1 MRQALQ
7 SQRAQGWSNVVAASG
22 SPSQIFE
29 QGNQIISMAQAR
41 IQSDLQGIQQIAA
54 GNPAA
59 VNDRV
64 CQSAQGAVVA
74 LQCDIMASKDLILA
88 TQGTL
93 EIAGCLTGFKGSIN
107 NGPPTTGFPVSGP
120 NGSSGATTSD
130 LLRSLLSGPS
140 PSAPLASQSKYQE
153 FEDAIANSKV
163 AGDSAGRE
171 QEDAN
176 ISASRLAR
184 QDGSNAGLSSE
195 IDSALASDGDHSTKP
210 DKGVDG
216 AVEQSASD
224 SDWTDPLE
232 TGPQQRNLKSADSD
246 ISDVMTSSN
255 ATASV
260 DNLSSQSSDYSRSSV
275 NGGDSNNDLAKK
287 NEELAADV
295 LKEGISSTGELGE
308 TAVQT
313 FDNIQ
318 GWKKLTSQDPDEQI
332 DGATLVTGDFNKA
345 FNTNPISAVVTDQ
358 LIGAVGSVAKQ
369 EFKILDTID
378 RASRYNDVTPS
389 DINRELDAL
398 PQALGKGLIPGYERM
413 ETIQTDFATA
423 QKTFQKNVSSG
434 WQSIKNFITGKKECQ
449 PFEVFC

>member
-1 MRQALQ
+1 
-7 SQRAQGWSNVVAASG
+7 
-22 SPSQIFE
+22 
-29 QGNQIISMAQAR
+29 
-41 IQSDLQGIQQIAA
+41 
-54 GNPAA
+54 
-59 VNDRV
+59 
-64 CQSAQGAVVA
+64 
-74 LQCDIMASKDLILA
+74 
-88 TQGTL
+88 
-93 EIAGCLTGFKGSIN
+93 
-107 NGPPTTGFPVSGP
+107 
-120 NGSSGATTSD
+120 
-130 LLRSLLSGPS
+130 
-140 PSAPLASQSKYQE
+140 
-153 FEDAIANSKV
+153 
-163 AGDSAGRE
+163 
-171 QEDAN
+171 
-176 ISASRLAR
+176 
-184 QDGSNAGLSSE
+184 
-195 IDSALASDGDHSTKP
+195 
-210 DKGVDG
+210 
-216 AVEQSASD
+216 
-224 SDWTDPLE
+224 
-232 TGPQQRNLKSADSD
+232 
-246 ISDVMTSSN
+246 MTSSN

>member
-1 MRQALQ
+1 MTTRRLPLVFVSLSVTVVLCEIPLRSVLAQQTSKSCPDWSNKFDQIQGSQMRQALQ

-195 IDSALASDGDHSTKP
+195 IDSALGSLRD
-210 DKGVDG
+210 
-216 AVEQSASD
+216 
-224 SDWTDPLE
+224 
-232 TGPQQRNLKSADSD
+232 
-246 ISDVMTSSN
+246 
-255 ATASV
+255 
-260 DNLSSQSSDYSRSSV
+260 RSSAKEPQIRGLRYIRRHDLFKC
-275 NGGDSNNDLAKK
+275 NG
-287 NEELAADV
+287 
-295 LKEGISSTGELGE
+295 
-308 TAVQT
+308 Q
-313 FDNIQ
+313 
-318 GWKKLTSQDPDEQI
+318 
-332 DGATLVTGDFNKA
+332 
-345 FNTNPISAVVTDQ
+345 
-358 LIGAVGSVAKQ
+358 
-369 EFKILDTID
+369 
-378 RASRYNDVTPS
+378 R
-389 DINRELDAL
+389 
-398 PQALGKGLIPGYERM
+398 
-413 ETIQTDFATA
+413 
-423 QKTFQKNVSSG
+423 
-434 WQSIKNFITGKKECQ
+434 
-449 PFEVFC
+449 